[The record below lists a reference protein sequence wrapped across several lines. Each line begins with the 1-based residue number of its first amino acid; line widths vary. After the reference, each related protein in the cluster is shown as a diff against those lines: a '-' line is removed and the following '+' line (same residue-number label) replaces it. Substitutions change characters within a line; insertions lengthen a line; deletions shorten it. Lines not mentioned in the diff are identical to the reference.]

1 MENTSKLKNGKRKS
15 IKSRQKKRYK
25 RQQAH
30 CQKKKT

>member
-30 CQKKKT
+30 CQKKT